1 MYRGSLDRGKGV
13 VNFEKLGLR
22 LGQMLLERQGDLNF
36 VAVQCF

>member
-1 MYRGSLDRGKGV
+1 MYQGSLDRGKG